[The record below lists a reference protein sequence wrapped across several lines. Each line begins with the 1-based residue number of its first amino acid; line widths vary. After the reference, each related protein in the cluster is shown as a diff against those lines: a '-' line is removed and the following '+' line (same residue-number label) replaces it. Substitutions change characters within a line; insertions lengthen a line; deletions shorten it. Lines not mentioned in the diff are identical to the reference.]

1 MNINS
6 KTASSNKGFVRDYLK
21 GKSFDFSEWNPVKT
35 YINDSFKQDFVRY
48 NGGLYAC
55 IHTNT
60 NIVPGTSECWML
72 VVAPGNGKSAY
83 EIWLEKGNVGSEE
96 DFLEAYRGY
105 PGEKGE
111 RGEKGDSGNK
121 VNIGSGAPT
130 ISGSNEDLY
139 INSDNGDIY
148 KFDSVWKSVGSLGT
162 KFSLVEASGQLTDFE
177 KSVVRSNLGID
188 VDTFALKS
196 DLEIFDWEEI

>member
-1 MNINS
+1 
-6 KTASSNKGFVRDYLK
+6 
-21 GKSFDFSEWNPVKT
+21 
-35 YINDSFKQDFVRY
+35 
-48 NGGLYAC
+48 
-55 IHTNT
+55 
-60 NIVPGTSECWML
+60 ML
-72 VVAPGNGKSAY
+72 VVAPGSGKSAY

-148 KFDSVWKSVGSLGT
+148 KFDSV
-162 KFSLVEASGQLTDFE
+162 
-177 KSVVRSNLGID
+177 
-188 VDTFALKS
+188 
-196 DLEIFDWEEI
+196 